1 MDFLRSLRDVHAV
14 AVQKVLPPKPVRDQV
29 IRVYREALEAVVKA
43 KVVTETPKA
52 RIINVEFPRYWDN
65 YGSLYYALME
75 AVEHTH
81 SKFAHSQVAHGTK
94 IRVDIGSAKH
104 QETLLRGVTY
114 MTSQNMNLL
123 PKLSTIDEEETP
135 EGTFQSLAELDN
147 AEDTVESLRR
157 QLTEARE
164 ETSQARHEAAV
175 AREQVALAR
184 EEAADARQEVAVRD
198 KIVEVFI
205 FIKLCFKTYVQ
216 FRKKLSR
223 TMLLE
228 LSWRD
233 SRGRCS

>member
-1 MDFLRSLRDVHAV
+1 M
-14 AVQKVLPPKPVRDQV
+14 RDQV
-29 IRVYREALEAVVKA
+29 IRVYRVALEAVVKA

-123 PKLSTIDEEETP
+123 PKLATITEEETP

-198 KIVEVFI
+198 KIVEVCI
-205 FIKLCFKTYVQ
+205 FVK
-216 FRKKLSR
+216 
-223 TMLLE
+223 
-228 LSWRD
+228 
-233 SRGRCS
+233 